1 MPAPLVELT
10 LEADAFA
17 GDWRHCDQVA
27 NYLAQLVAHDR
38 PDSFLYANLLS
49 TVLNELLE
57 SVFVRQRRQGVVQ
70 CTLLREGKGDRIEI
84 VIPVEAGGCAF
95 YEETVAA
102 VQSADVS
109 GVYTRT
115 LLGKEA
121 PADLLGL
128 LELAADYGARL
139 ALEETGAADEIR
151 LVLQVSLADG
161 GPPATARAEI

>member
-1 MPAPLVELT
+1 MPSPAPLVELT

-17 GDWRHCDQVA
+17 GDWRHCDLVA

-57 SVFVRQRRQGVVQ
+57 SAFARQRRQGAVQ
-70 CTLLREGKGDRIEI
+70 CTLLREGKCDR
-84 VIPVEAGGCAF
+84 VGLVVPVEAGARSF
-95 YEETVAA
+95 YAETVAA
-102 VQSADVS
+102 AQAADVS

-128 LELAADYGARL
+128 LEL
-139 ALEETGAADEIR
+139 
-151 LVLQVSLADG
+151 
-161 GPPATARAEI
+161 

>member
-1 MPAPLVELT
+1 

-17 GDWRHCDQVA
+17 ADWRHCDQVA

-57 SVFVRQRRQGVVQ
+57 SVFARHRRPGSVR
-70 CTLLREGKGDRIEI
+70 CTLLREGRNDRVEL
-84 VIPVEAGGCAF
+84 VVPVDASARAF

-102 VQSADVS
+102 AQSA
-109 GVYTRT
+109 GVAETYTRT

-139 ALEETGAADEIR
+139 SVEETGSAEEIR
-151 LVLQVSLADG
+151 LVLQVTLADG
-161 GPPATARAEI
+161 GTPAIAL